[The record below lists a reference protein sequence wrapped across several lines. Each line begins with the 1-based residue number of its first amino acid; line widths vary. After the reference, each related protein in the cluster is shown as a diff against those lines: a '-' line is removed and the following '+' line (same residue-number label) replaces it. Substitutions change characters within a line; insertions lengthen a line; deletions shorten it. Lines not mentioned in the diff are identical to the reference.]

1 MKRIGRELVEERK
14 SAVLGEKRKDDV
26 DRAELVGRDLLSAL
40 IQSNMDIELPDNQRM
55 SDEDVLARKRTP
67 LDL

>member
-55 SDEDVLARKRTP
+55 SDEDVLARKRAP
-67 LDL
+67 SDL